1 MALSWWVDKHQQ
13 QLIVADNVVMRSV
26 EPTGDELAC
35 DAASAVERRGD
46 EEGKAEAYLIKL
58 KVDLGREVDSFN

>member
-26 EPTGDELAC
+26 EPTGDGLAC
-35 DAASAVERRGD
+35 DAASAVERRR
-46 EEGKAEAYLIKL
+46 
-58 KVDLGREVDSFN
+58 GREGRGLSN